1 MLYVLYIFDFLY
13 YKRCE
18 REESATERQIK
29 TKAGLLNWK
38 SIYNIF
44 MDII

>member
-1 MLYVLYIFDFLY
+1 MLYVLYIFVFLY
-13 YKRCE
+13 DKCCE
-18 REESATERQIK
+18 REESASERQIN
-29 TKAGLLNWK
+29 TKAGILNWK